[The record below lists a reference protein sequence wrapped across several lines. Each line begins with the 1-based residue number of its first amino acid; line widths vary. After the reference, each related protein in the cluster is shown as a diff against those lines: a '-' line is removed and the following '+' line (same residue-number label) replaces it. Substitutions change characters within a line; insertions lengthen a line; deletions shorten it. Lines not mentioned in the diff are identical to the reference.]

1 LTPGSVFVRLSPSRV
16 EKALECFARWGF
28 AELPGGIAEPPT
40 EATSFGT
47 ETHAAHERRF
57 KHGIPYD
64 LDSRPG
70 WVAAAM
76 APYLPNVIPWQGG
89 AELEL
94 TYEVEGVTLRGTL
107 DLCWPDFDRRIAV
120 VRDYKTTGADW
131 RWAKLEREALF
142 GHTQAPLYTLMMMNR
157 HGFER
162 AFAGW
167 LYAKRPPL
175 GPAPWPAVEVRPSD
189 HCITRDEATERV
201 HLRMLPIAKQMQAY
215 ADAGMTAAD
224 AHKLP
229 KNLRSCRKYNRLCPY
244 ISKCQPEKDPYSMNP
259 FLQSIAN
266 AAGAAAPATPA
277 TNPTPPATE
286 TPPAQGNMFG
296 SAPAG
301 NTAPTDTPT
310 ANAGSNVNPPEGGTD
325 GDAAGKRKTG
335 KGKKEGTSVVLD
347 DASLEAL
354 AERVVDKLAL
364 RLTRNIA

>member
-1 LTPGSVFVRLSPSRV
+1 LALSASVFVRLSSSRV
-16 EKALECFARWGF
+16 EKFLECPARWGF
-28 AELPGGIAEPPT
+28 AELPGGVAEPPT

-47 ETHAAHERRF
+47 ETHQAHERRF
-57 KHGIPYD
+57 KLGVPYD
-64 LDSRPG
+64 LNTRAG

-76 APYLPNVIPWQGG
+76 APHLPNAIPREGG
-89 AELEL
+89 SELEL

-107 DLCWPDFDRRIAV
+107 DLCWPDYEHELAI

-131 RWAKLEREALF
+131 RWAKLERDALF

-157 HGFER
+157 HGFAR

-175 GPAPWPAVEVRPSD
+175 GPPPWPEVEVKRSD
-189 HCITRDEATERV
+189 HYITRAEATERV
-201 HLRMLPIAKQMQAY
+201 HLRMLPPAKEMQAY

-224 AHKLP
+224 ASKLP

-266 AAGAAAPATPA
+266 QSGAAPAA
-277 TNPTPPATE
+277 TNPTPPNTTA
-286 TPPAQGNMFG
+286 PAQGNMFAG
-296 SAPAG
+296 GTAPAG
-301 NTAPTDTPT
+301 DANPTPP
-310 ANAGSNVNPPEGGTD
+310 AGAGSTVNPPEGGND

-335 KGKKEGTSVVLD
+335 KGKKEGAAVTLD
-347 DASLEAL
+347 EASIEAI

-364 RLTRNIA
+364 RLTRHIP